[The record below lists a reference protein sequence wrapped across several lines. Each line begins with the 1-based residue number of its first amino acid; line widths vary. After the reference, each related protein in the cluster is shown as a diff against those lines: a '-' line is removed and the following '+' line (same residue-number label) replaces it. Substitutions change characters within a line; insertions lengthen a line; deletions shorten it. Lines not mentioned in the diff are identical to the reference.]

1 MPAGSANDRIRA
13 DRTSDNFPGQL
24 DGTSSTAA
32 LAPAVRSAQ
41 IGSTEAGG
49 SVARV
54 FLSYARDDVEA
65 AKQLADGIALAGYD
79 VWWDRHLH
87 GGSRFSEEIDRALK
101 EAEAVVVLWS
111 GASIQSAWVQDE
123 AAEGRDGGRLV
134 PVSLGSVKPPLGFR
148 QFHTIDLGAWTG
160 IGRPDAL
167 DDVLDAISRTCGS
180 HERHEETSKAEIVD
194 RPHTKAS
201 VCVLPFVN
209 MSGEPEQEYFSDG
222 ISEDIITDLS
232 NVSALSVVA
241 RNTSFN
247 FKGQSLDVR
256 EVAQKLGVT
265 HVLEGS
271 VRKAGN
277 RVRIN
282 AQLIDGAKGDHVWA
296 ARYDR
301 DLTDIFDIQDE
312 ISKAIVDALQVKL
325 LPKEKSAIESRG
337 TSNVDAYNLYLMA
350 RQQWI
355 SGTYGDPRRDEAIV
369 RLCRQATLLDP
380 MYAEAWALMA
390 LAQAE
395 LRFWHA
401 RDENALPAAERA
413 LEINPNMPEAL
424 CIKARY
430 LEEEGKREE
439 AEQQIQMA
447 MQLGP
452 DSWEVNRE
460 AGRMYF
466 RHGHTR
472 DAIPFFEKAASL
484 MDTDYSNPGLLMS
497 CYYSIGDQE
506 GVKRAAKL
514 CLERTERAIAKE
526 PTNGPALAMGANAL
540 SLFGEKERAREWIGR
555 ALLLDPD
562 NLSMRYNLACSLAL
576 ELADPEGALDAL
588 QPYFERVQSKTHI
601 RHLEADPDFNSI
613 RDHPR
618 FQEMFEAAK
627 MRLGM
632 QEPVKKQSADS

>member
-1 MPAGSANDRIRA
+1 M
-13 DRTSDNFPGQL
+13 
-24 DGTSSTAA
+24 
-32 LAPAVRSAQ
+32 
-41 IGSTEAGG
+41 
-49 SVARV
+49 ARV
-54 FLSYARDDVEA
+54 FLSYARDDVDA
-65 AKQLADGIALAGYD
+65 AKELADGIGQAGHD

-87 GGSRFSEEIDRALK
+87 GGSRFSDEIDRALK
-101 EAEAVVVLWS
+101 DAEAVVVLWS
-111 GASIQSAWVQDE
+111 KTSVQSAWVQDE
-123 AAEGRDGGRLV
+123 AAEGRDSGRLV
-134 PVSLGSVKPPLGFR
+134 PVTLGSAKPPLGFR
-148 QFHTIDLGAWTG
+148 QFHTIDLGNWTG
-160 IGRPDAL
+160 QGRPEAL
-167 DDVLDAISRTCGS
+167 GDVLDAIGRTRGSDGCGEQFSRT
-180 HERHEETSKAEIVD
+180 EPAK
-194 RPHTKAS
+194 PPQKKAS

-241 RNTSFN
+241 RNTSFT
-247 FKGQSLDVR
+247 FKGQSLDVK

-282 AQLIDGAKGDHVWA
+282 AQLIDGAKGDHAWA

-301 DLTDIFDIQDE
+301 DLTDIFEIQDE
-312 ISKAIVDALQVKL
+312 ISKAIVDALQIKL
-325 LPKEKSAIESRG
+325 LPQEISAIESRG

-369 RLCRQATLLDP
+369 RLCSQATLLDP
-380 MYAEAWALMA
+380 EYAEAWALIA

-395 LRFWHA
+395 LRFWHGKEE
-401 RDENALPAAERA
+401 ENALPAAERA
-413 LEINPNMPEAL
+413 LKINPDMPEAL

-430 LEEEGKREE
+430 LEEDGKQEE
-439 AEQQIQMA
+439 AEQQIRTA
-447 MQLGP
+447 LRIGP

-460 AGRMYF
+460 AGRMFF
-466 RHGHTR
+466 RHGQIME
-472 DAIPFFEKAASL
+472 AIPFFEKAASL

-497 CYYSIGDQE
+497 CYYSIHDQE
-506 GVKRAAKL
+506 GVKRAAKI
-514 CLERTERAIAKE
+514 CLERAERAIAKE

-540 SLFGEKERAREWIGR
+540 SLFGEKVRAREWINR

-576 ELADPEGALDAL
+576 ELDDPDGALDAL
-588 QPYFERVQSKTHI
+588 QPYFERVQSRTHI

-618 FQEMFEAAK
+618 FKDMFAAAK
-627 MRLGM
+627 KRLGM
-632 QEPVKKQSADS
+632 HAAASQ

>member
-1 MPAGSANDRIRA
+1 LS
-13 DRTSDNFPGQL
+13 
-24 DGTSSTAA
+24 
-32 LAPAVRSAQ
+32 
-41 IGSTEAGG
+41 
-49 SVARV
+49 RV
-54 FLSYARDDVEA
+54 FLSYARDDVDA
-65 AKQLADGIALAGYD
+65 AKKLADGIADAGHE

-87 GGSRFSEEIDRALK
+87 GGSRFSTEIDRALK
-101 EAEAVVVLWS
+101 EAQAVVVLWS
-111 GASIQSAWVQDE
+111 ETSVQSAWVQDE
-123 AAEGRDGGRLV
+123 AAEGRDSGRLV
-134 PVSLGSVKPPLGFR
+134 PVALGSVKPPLGFR
-148 QFHTIDLGAWTG
+148 QFHTIDLGAWDG
-160 IGRPDAL
+160 RGRPEAL
-167 DDVLDAISRTCGS
+167 GDLIDAIGQVSGSRGAGEPAGKEEEA
-180 HERHEETSKAEIVD
+180 ERTEH
-194 RPHTKAS
+194 KAS

-232 NVSALSVVA
+232 NVSALSVIA
-241 RNTSFN
+241 RNTSFT
-247 FKGQSLDVR
+247 FKGQSLDLK
-256 EVAQKLGVT
+256 EVAQRLGVT

-296 ARYDR
+296 SRYDR
-301 DLTDIFDIQDE
+301 DLTDIFEIQDE

-369 RLCRQATLLDP
+369 RFCHQATLLDP
-380 MYAEAWALMA
+380 EYAEAWALMA

-401 RDENALPAAERA
+401 RGAENALPAAERA
-413 LEINPNMPEAL
+413 LQIRPDMPEAY

-430 LEEEGKREE
+430 LEEEGKQEE
-439 AEQQIQMA
+439 AEDLIRTA
-447 MQLGP
+447 LRLGP

-460 AGRMYF
+460 AGRMFF
-466 RHGHTR
+466 RHGR
-472 DAIPFFEKAASL
+472 LSEAIPHFEKAASL
-484 MDTDYSNPGLLMS
+484 MDTDYGNPGLLMS
-497 CYYSIGDQE
+497 CYYAMGDRE
-506 GVKRAAKL
+506 GVRRAAKT

-540 SLFGEKERAREWIGR
+540 SMFGEKDRAREWINR

-576 ELADPEGALDAL
+576 ELKDPEGALDAL
-588 QPYFERVQSKTHI
+588 QPYFERVQSRTHI

-613 RDHPR
+613 RDLPR
-618 FQEMFEAAK
+618 FQKMFAAAK
-627 MRLGM
+627 ERLGM
-632 QEPVKKQSADS
+632 HSPAK